1 MCNCITHCCRW
12 VWIGVSSRVIFPLTT
27 TEKSSFFPFFWCF
40 RSGYNAFKNAKK
52 LNDMNMLKI
61 TRQKCYISHC
71 YKPFWNWMVSG
82 YNICVCIVFGYH
94 IVDFS
99 YPFFQKKRLEKTK
112 TIASAYRVQ
121 SIFDL
126 FDVFLNQLSTAQKPN
141 SVCWCFDVFYT
152 KLYSKKRKKIK
163 HSVFRAFCRH
173 PIYPCM
179 RMALE

>member
-1 MCNCITHCCRW
+1 MKSFKFPPMCNCITHCCRW

-82 YNICVCIVFGYH
+82 YNICGCIVFGYH

-99 YPFFQKKRLEKTK
+99 YPFFQKKDLKKLKLSHRHIEFNPFL
-112 TIASAYRVQ
+112 IYSMFFSINCQ
-121 SIFDL
+121 SRKNQTL
-126 FDVFLNQLSTAQKPN
+126 FVDVLMFFIQS
-141 SVCWCFDVFYT
+141 YT
-152 KLYSKKRKKIK
+152 RKNAKK
-163 HSVFRAFCRH
+163 
-173 PIYPCM
+173 
-179 RMALE
+179 